1 MSNSHDPIQPLSEE
15 NTEIVRIDGQK
26 TKVPVTVVFER
37 VPSPSI
43 VIKIDQLPGFVLAKE
58 RFEIALGN
66 GARLEAM
73 VRSLNP
79 GTGKGTLV
87 PSREPVNVIDKGVAL
102 RSVQFGILNYPKFYS
117 NQMKWFNDGQ
127 NQTAVPHTKLEV
139 GDWRVEFTGLTN
151 KPEVAETISRER
163 GYDVTYKGVIT
174 RSGGADFKVTEAETL
189 LDALRIFL
197 SFARGAS
204 CSLDSVEGKD
214 CSGKRA
220 WVRWGAHYVAPG
232 NKRRLLFRQVD
243 GDDDAH
249 SVLFP
254 RFWRLFESG
263 NTWKTTIQR
272 SINWY
277 LQSNES
283 PPYIGLI
290 LTLAGLERLSYQILE
305 RGKDKDLTGVFI
317 EKALR
322 KLNIEPEIPD
332 ACEHLRKGRNWITGP
347 HALTAVRNDLVHP
360 EEKLGDLPHEI
371 YHEAWN
377 LGQWYIEMMLLNKL
391 FYKGEYANR
400 LMTWRNGDQVIQFV
414 PWAQGQ

>member
-1 MSNSHDPIQPLSEE
+1 MPNSHDPIQPFAEE
-15 NTEIVRIDGQK
+15 NTEIVQIDGHEINL
-26 TKVPVTVVFER
+26 PVTVVFGR
-37 VPSPSI
+37 SPSPSI
-43 VIKIDQLPGFVLAKE
+43 LIEVDQLPGFILAKE

-66 GARLEAM
+66 RARLEAM

-79 GTGKGTLV
+79 VTGRGSLV
-87 PSREPVNVIDKGVAL
+87 PAREPVNVIDDGVPL
-102 RSVQFGILNYPKFYS
+102 SSVRFSILNYPKSHS
-117 NQMKWFNDGQ
+117 NKWKLFNDGQ
-127 NQTAVPHTKLEV
+127 CLTAVPHTKLEA

-151 KPEVAETISRER
+151 IPEAAETIGRER

-174 RSGGADFKVTEAETL
+174 CSGGADFKVTEVETL

-214 CSGKRA
+214 RSGNRT
-220 WVRWGAHYVAPG
+220 WVRWGTHYVAPG

-243 GDDDAH
+243 GEEDPH
-249 SVLFP
+249 SELFP

-290 LTLAGLERLSYQILE
+290 LTLAGLETVVLPDSW
-305 RGKDKDLTGVFI
+305 K
-317 EKALR
+317 R
-322 KLNIEPEIPD
+322 K
-332 ACEHLRKGRNWITGP
+332 RN
-347 HALTAVRNDLVHP
+347 
-360 EEKLGDLPHEI
+360 
-371 YHEAWN
+371 
-377 LGQWYIEMMLLNKL
+377 
-391 FYKGEYANR
+391 
-400 LMTWRNGDQVIQFV
+400 
-414 PWAQGQ
+414 

>member
-1 MSNSHDPIQPLSEE
+1 MSNSHDSTQPFAKE

-26 TKVPVTVVFER
+26 INVPVTVVFER
-37 VPSPSI
+37 LPSPGF
-43 VIKIDQLPGFVLAKE
+43 VINVDQLPGSFLARE

-66 GARLEAM
+66 GARFEAM

-79 GTGKGTLV
+79 GTGRGSLV
-87 PSREPVNVIDKGVAL
+87 PSREPVNVIDNGVPL
-102 RSVQFGILNYPKFYS
+102 TTVQFGILNYPKFYS

-127 NQTAVPHTKLEV
+127 NQTTVPYTKLEA
-139 GDWRVEFTGLTN
+139 GDWRVELTGLVNTS
-151 KPEVAETISRER
+151 EVAETISRER
-163 GYDVTYKGVIT
+163 GYDVTYEGVIT
-174 RSGGADFKVTEAETL
+174 RSGGADFKVTEVETL
-189 LDALRIFL
+189 LDALRTFL

-204 CSLDSVEGKD
+204 CSLASVEGKD
-214 CSGKRA
+214 RSGNRS

-232 NKRRLLFRQVD
+232 NKRRLLFRQID
-243 GDDDAH
+243 GEEDTH
-249 SVLFP
+249 SELFP
-254 RFWRLFESG
+254 RFWRFIESG

-290 LTLAGLERLSYQILE
+290 LTLAGLERLSYQILGRRKNRE
-305 RGKDKDLTGVFI
+305 STGVFI
-317 EKALR
+317 EKALMM
-322 KLNIEPEIPD
+322 LNIEPELPD
-332 ACEHLRKGRNWITGP
+332 ACKHLKKVKGWRTGP

-377 LGQWYIEMMLLNKL
+377 LGQWYIEMMLLKKL
-391 FYKGEYANR
+391 SYKREYTNR
-400 LMTWRNGDQVIQFV
+400 LLTWRDGDQAIQFV
-414 PWAQGQ
+414 P